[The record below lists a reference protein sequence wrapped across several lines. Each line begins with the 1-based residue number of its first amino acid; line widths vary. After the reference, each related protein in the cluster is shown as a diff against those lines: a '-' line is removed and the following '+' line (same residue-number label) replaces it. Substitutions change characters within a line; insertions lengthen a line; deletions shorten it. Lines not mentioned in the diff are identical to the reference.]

1 MAVTGDESPGLA
13 NSAEKSVGCGEEG
26 ELAIPTS
33 NCEFRSSC
41 SDVARA
47 IRDALAAI
55 DAGRVEVA
63 RERLEALLRR
73 VR

>member
-1 MAVTGDESPGLA
+1 VTS
-13 NSAEKSVGCGEEG
+13 SAEKSVGCGEEG
-26 ELAIPTS
+26 ELAIPAR
-33 NCEFRSSC
+33 NCEWPGSC

-55 DAGRVEVA
+55 DAGRLEIA
-63 RERLEALLRR
+63 RGRLEALLRM

>member
-1 MAVTGDESPGLA
+1 MTGGEWLGLA
-13 NSAEKSVGCGEEG
+13 DSAEKSVGCGEEG
-26 ELAIPTS
+26 ELAIPAR
-33 NCEFRSSC
+33 NCEWPGSC

-63 RERLEALLRR
+63 RERMEGLLRAMR
-73 VR
+73 